1 MLKIRRYFTFQQ
13 MLSVILFFSSTQLNN
28 TSDEGWFY
36 FPVFFFQTLLSILKK
51 LSIFKLYDE
60 MIIYTYVYKYI

>member
-36 FPVFFFQTLLSILKK
+36 FPVFFQALLSIIEK
-51 LSIFKLYDE
+51 I
-60 MIIYTYVYKYI
+60 VYIQAV